1 MLHSGRITCGGRHD
15 ICRTPCSTRGSFMI
29 DEKVIRLWMRRIQS
43 EFFEMPGLRLTK
55 MQAQRL
61 WSLDSQL
68 CDTLLDALVS
78 SRVLEKTTRDA
89 YVLAGSTRY

>member
-1 MLHSGRITCGGRHD
+1 
-15 ICRTPCSTRGSFMI
+15 MI
-29 DEKVIRLWMRRIQS
+29 DEKVMRMWMRRIQS

-55 MQAQRL
+55 TQARRL

-78 SRVLEKTTRDA
+78 AHVLEKTTHDA
-89 YVLAGSTRY
+89 YVLVGSTRH